1 MFSENRMPFLIERI
15 RNTLIGFSALLFL
28 VVNVNGAANSAE
40 INIRIQEDFGNLDP
54 AFWQSRTDLLFI
66 NAIFPKLIEFKSG
79 SKWEW
84 ELSAAESI
92 EQTSDLEIKFVL
104 KPGLMWTNGYGE
116 VTAEDVKYSYERMI
130 NPKLNAPNKGDWAAL
145 DKVEVTGRY
154 SGIIH
159 LKEPFAPMWT
169 STLPFSG
176 GSIVSKAATEKAG
189 GKFTTN
195 PDATAG
201 PYKIASWAPKEKTVL
216 APHDGW
222 NGEKAAFNKITLLPI
237 AEPKAAELAFEAN
250 EIDFTEVESS
260 SVASL
265 NSAMPDGGK
274 FETRPSADYLWLG
287 MNIANPALSDAR
299 IRKAISKAVDVQA
312 ILQGAYFGVP
322 AQSNGLI
329 APGLLGHRDI
339 TPPARDID
347 GARALIAEAGIANL
361 SLELELQNRAELVTA
376 AQIIQANLAEIGVNV
391 QINQLDSGSFWNVA
405 SEKQENLQLA
415 LKSYV
420 SPPDP
425 SWSTQWFVTEQKA
438 VWNWEWLEN
447 AEFDRL
453 HADALKEADSEKRA
467 KMYHRMQDIMD
478 DTGAFVWIL
487 HPTTALLYRDTI
499 SPGLYPNGRMK
510 LADFKPSG

>member
-1 MFSENRMPFLIERI
+1 M
-15 RNTLIGFSALLFL
+15 
-28 VVNVNGAANSAE
+28 NVSGAANSAE

-116 VTAEDVKYSYERMI
+116 VTAGDVKYSYERMI
-130 NPKLNAPNKGDWAAL
+130 NTKLNSPNKGDWAAL

-154 SGIIH
+154 SGVIH

-176 GSIVSKAATEKAG
+176 GSIISKAATEKAG

-195 PDATAG
+195 PNATAG

-222 NGEKAAFNKITLLPI
+222 NGEKAGFNKIILLPI

-260 SVASL
+260 SVANL

-287 MNIANPALSDAR
+287 MHIANPALSDIR
-299 IRKAISKAVDVQA
+299 IRKAISRAVDVQA

-347 GARALIAEAGIANL
+347 GAKALMAEAGIANL

-405 SEKQENLQLA
+405 SEKQENLQLT

-438 VWNWEWLEN
+438 VWKWEWLEN
-447 AEFDRL
+447 AEFDKL
-453 HADALKEADSEKRA
+453 HADALKEADPEKRA

-510 LADFKPSG
+510 LADFKPAS

>member
-1 MFSENRMPFLIERI
+1 MFSESGTQFLIAPI
-15 RNTLIGFSALLFL
+15 RNMLMVLPVVLLLGTGF
-28 VVNVNGAANSAE
+28 NGVAHSAE
-40 INIRIQEDFGNLDP
+40 TTIRIQEDFGNLDP
-54 AFWQSRTDLLFI
+54 AFWQNRTDLLFI

-84 ELSAAESI
+84 ELSAADSI
-92 EQTSDLEIKFVL
+92 EQISDQAIKFVL

-116 VTAEDVKYSYERMI
+116 VTAEDVRYSYERMI
-130 NPKLNAPNKGDWAAL
+130 NPELESPNKGDWAAL
-145 DKVEVTGRY
+145 DKVEVTGKY

-195 PDATAG
+195 PGATAG
-201 PYKIASWAPKEKTVL
+201 PYKIASWVPKEKTVL
-216 APHDGW
+216 VPHDGW
-222 NGEKAAFNKITLLPI
+222 NGKKAGFNKITLLPI

-260 SVASL
+260 SVANL

-274 FETRPSADYLWLG
+274 FAVRPSADYLWLG
-287 MNIANPALSDAR
+287 MNIANPALSDIR
-299 IRKAISKAVDVQA
+299 VRKAIAKAVDVNA

-322 AQSNGLI
+322 TQSNGLI
-329 APGLLGHRDI
+329 APGLLGHRDRV
-339 TPPARDID
+339 PAPRDPE
-347 GARALIAEAGIANL
+347 GARALMAEAGITTLNV
-361 SLELELQNRAELVTA
+361 ELDLQNRAELVTA

-405 SEKQENLQLA
+405 SEKKENLQLT

-425 SWSTQWFVTEQKA
+425 SWSTQWFVSGQKY
-438 VWNWEWLEN
+438 VWNWEALEN
-447 AEFDRL
+447 AEFDKL
-453 HADALKEADSEKRA
+453 HVDALKEADPEKRA
-467 KMYHRMQDIMD
+467 GMYHHMQDIMD

-487 HPTTALLYRDTI
+487 HPTTVLLYRDTL

-510 LADFKPSG
+510 LADFKPAR